1 MLREVMSDRGGTAGS
16 GAAPGAPAPDGPL
29 ARFFRFV
36 IAHRLVVLAFYALLL
51 PVAIVP
57 ALRVGQDNALDR
69 LIVTSDPDYVATKE
83 FEKVFGSGAYI
94 VLLAQAPDIFA
105 PDVLGRIDSLETRL
119 AAIPGVE
126 PQSAL
131 TAFRRAKAGFTPT
144 PEQAAAFRAFVTGT
158 TLFKE
163 QGLVADGILAIPV
176 VLRPSSE
183 PVLSPSKD
191 VLSPSKG
198 VRAILAEVD
207 SALDDIERHPAPLTA
222 LGKIG
227 DPYVNRY
234 LDESTARETNRY
246 FPIFGLLLL
255 ALNLA
260 LYRSLRTLVAFVIT
274 LGFSVAATMGAIGLT
289 GGTLTIVSPLVPV
302 TILVTCTA
310 TLVYIHSRYVDRPA
324 GVPEEQ
330 HQVFALVNKF
340 TACTASIFA
349 TAVGFAALAVSS
361 IPPIRDLGIWVAM
374 GLVMTWI
381 AVFTL
386 FPALQRILKT
396 PTRPGGTAESE
407 FFHRFAEWLP
417 GFSYRWRWPLVT
429 ASLLLSA
436 AGAAAIF
443 GIPGLLAPMHLTT
456 EGLEYIDQDT
466 ALYKDTR
473 RFERVIAGLSLTEV
487 WLSGPTAG
495 LTDPAV
501 LRGLD
506 SFQESLAASP
516 EIGSVAGPTKIL
528 RMLNYLGG
536 GGDRFP
542 TEPVALAKV
551 AADLELLLP
560 TEPALAGFVD
570 KTLSQ
575 THVAVISR
583 SADDEGF
590 RRIDASIR
598 ARWAEAVGREPAL
611 GGFTLKTVGSG
622 PLQARISYHL
632 VPTLVES
639 FVLTAAIIF
648 GAFLI
653 VFRSGP
659 ARLMAMIP
667 SLFAILVMF
676 GVMRVTGMSLNVA
689 TILIASTVLGTSE
702 NDQIHFFY
710 HFLEER
716 RRGSVASGLRHTL
729 RIAGKAIFYATMIN
743 AGGFLAFVF
752 ATLPPL
758 RQFGILTALAFGL
771 SMLAD
776 FTALPAALWI
786 VYRERPEED
795 HARVVDPKPID

>member
-1 MLREVMSDRGGTAGS
+1 MYAPLRM
-16 GAAPGAPAPDGPL
+16 PGNAYESAL

-36 IAHRLVVLAFYALLL
+36 IAHRLAVLAVYAVAL
-51 PVAIVP
+51 PAAVYYAT
-57 ALRVGQDNALDR
+57 RVTQDNALER
-69 LIVTSDPDYVATKE
+69 LIVTSDPDYIATKD
-83 FEKVFGSGAYI
+83 FEKVFGSGAYV
-94 VLLAQAPDIFA
+94 VLLAQAPDVFSSG
-105 PDVLGRIDSLETRL
+105 VLARVDALETRL
-119 AAIPGVE
+119 AAIPGVQ

-131 TAFRRAKAGFTPT
+131 SAFRRAKGGFTPG
-144 PEQAAAFRAFVTGT
+144 PEQAAAFRAFVSGT

-163 QGLVADGILAIPV
+163 QGLVTDGILAIPL
-176 VLRPSSE
+176 VLRASGES
-183 PVLSPSKD
+183 LA
-191 VLSPSKG
+191 LSPSKG
-198 VRAILAEVD
+198 PGPSASKEVGALLAEIDRAIADV
-207 SALDDIERHPAPLTA
+207 ERDPAPLTG

-227 DPYVNRY
+227 EPYVNRY
-234 LDESTARETNRY
+234 LDEDTARETGRY

-255 ALNLA
+255 VLNLV
-260 LYRSLRTLVAFVIT
+260 LYRSWRTLLAFVIT
-274 LGFSVAATMGAIGLT
+274 LGFSVAVTVGYIGLT

-324 GVPEEQ
+324 GVSEED

-340 TACTASIFA
+340 TACTASLFA
-349 TAVGFAALAVSS
+349 TAVGFAALAVSR
-361 IPPIRDLGIWVAM
+361 IPPIRDLGIWVAV
-374 GLVMTWI
+374 GLVMTWV

-386 FPALQRILKT
+386 FPALQRVLKT
-396 PTRPGGTAESE
+396 PTRPGGAGESG
-407 FFHRFAEWLP
+407 FFHRFAGYLP
-417 GFSYRWRWPLVT
+417 GFSYRWRWALVS

-436 AGAAAIF
+436 AGAGAIF
-443 GIPGLLAPMHLTT
+443 GIPGLLAPMRLETD
-456 EGLEYIDQDT
+456 GLEYIDHDT

-487 WLSGPTAG
+487 WLSGPPAS

-501 LRGLD
+501 LRGLND
-506 SFQESLAASP
+506 FQESLKPVARTVADAAVETEPSG
-516 EIGSVAGPTKIL
+516 IGSVAGPTTIL

-542 TEPVALAKV
+542 TDPGALAKL

-570 KTLSQ
+570 PTLSQ
-575 THVAVISR
+575 THVAVISH
-583 SADDEGF
+583 SADNEAF
-590 RRIDASIR
+590 RRIDAVIR
-598 ARWAEAVGREPAL
+598 ARWAETAGREPAL
-611 GGFTLKTVGSG
+611 AAFTLKTVGSG
-622 PLQARISYHL
+622 PLQAKISYHL

-639 FVLTAAIIF
+639 FLLTVAIIF

-676 GVMRVTGMSLNVA
+676 GVMRVTGMTLNVA

-710 HFLEER
+710 HYLEGRTDGTVEQ
-716 RRGSVASGLRHTL
+716 ALRHTL
-729 RIAGKAIFYATMIN
+729 RIAGRAILFATLIN
-743 AGGFLAFVF
+743 AGGFLAFGL
-752 ATLPPL
+752 ADLPPM
-758 RQFGILTALAFGL
+758 REFGLLSALAFAL

-786 VYRERPEED
+786 LSRQRPD
-795 HARVVDPKPID
+795 D